1 MFKKFLMFY
10 PIIQQSWLKFRVHIY
25 YLSVMYNSLPCN
37 VTCQATLSMEFSRQ
51 EYWSGCHALLQKV
64 FPAQGLNSLLLY

>member
-25 YLSVMYNSLPCN
+25 YLLVRSNSLPCT
-37 VTCQATLSMEFSRQ
+37 VACQAPLSMGFSRQ
-51 EYWSGCHALLQKV
+51 EYWSGCHALLQEV
-64 FPAQGLNSLLLY
+64 FPAQRLNSLLY